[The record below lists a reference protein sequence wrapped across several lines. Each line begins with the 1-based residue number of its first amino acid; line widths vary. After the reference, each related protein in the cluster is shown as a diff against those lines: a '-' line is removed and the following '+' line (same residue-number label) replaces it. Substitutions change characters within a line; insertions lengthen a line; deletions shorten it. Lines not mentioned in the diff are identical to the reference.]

1 MSLLLVFLI
10 IVVIAGAVS
19 YLIGQQRMR
28 DIRAFA
34 AARGLTVMA
43 NSWDL
48 ADCGFALFTSG
59 NRRYWRNVL
68 RGQWGGLPM
77 TYCDYTYVVQAG
89 RSSQTYAF
97 SNAISPL
104 GMQIPWV
111 TVAPRSALGELAE
124 RSIGAPG
131 IRFESLDFNDRFDV
145 HSGDESFAVEL
156 IDARMIE
163 TLLGLEDGCHVVF
176 GPDYLMVYARRLP
189 VTEIGGLLDAIAAV
203 SQRIPAL
210 VRVDSVLRSRRRSRR
225 LPRPSDADR
234 GGGVWSR
241 LRSRYP

>member
-1 MSLLLVFLI
+1 MTLFFVFLI
-10 IVVIAGAVS
+10 IVVVGGVVS
-19 YLIGQQRMR
+19 YFIAQQRMR
-28 DIRAFA
+28 DIGGFA
-34 AARGLTVMA
+34 TAHRLTVMG

-48 ADCGFALFTSG
+48 GDCGFALFTSG

-68 RGQWGGLPM
+68 RGQWGGRPV

-97 SNAISPL
+97 SNAITPL

-111 TVAPRSALGELAE
+111 TVLPRSPLGELAE

-145 HSGDESFAVEL
+145 HSGDETFAVEL
-156 IDARMIE
+156 IDAQMIE
-163 TLLGLEDGCHVVF
+163 TLLGLDHRVHVVF
-176 GPDYLMVYARRLP
+176 GPDYLMIYAHRLP
-189 VTEIGGLLDAIAAV
+189 VAEIGAILDATAAV

-210 VRVDSVLRSRRRSRR
+210 VRARFGPQ
-225 LPRPSDADR
+225 LPEPEQ
-234 GGGVWSR
+234 
-241 LRSRYP
+241 PPPP